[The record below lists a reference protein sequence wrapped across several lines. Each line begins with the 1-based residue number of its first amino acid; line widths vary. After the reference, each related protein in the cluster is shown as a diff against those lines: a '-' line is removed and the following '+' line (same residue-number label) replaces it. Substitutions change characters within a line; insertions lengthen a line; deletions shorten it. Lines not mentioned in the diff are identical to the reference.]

1 MADIGKLIMTA
12 TILPDEVQ
20 KVLTRLSYSYT
31 PATDDSEGW
40 YYKMVDVTTSS
51 GDLIGAETFMQ
62 KGTSAAGVDVGAD
75 DIDAGTGDD
84 SEETLRQIFDML
96 KDYFEGSEESTPKAP
111 AKPKADNGGDK
122 DDDKGGED
130 DKDKKDAKE
139 KIAEIIRRQKRKN
152 LRESKTKRKK
162 RSIVSRGRRKV
173 SNRKP
178 LVERFKKL
186 ANIIK

>member
-1 MADIGKLIMTA
+1 MTIKELKKIILEEYRYWMAEQPNGEEDTDAGIPGMPD
-12 TILPDEVQ
+12 LP
-20 KVLTRLSYSYT
+20 
-31 PATDDSEGW
+31 
-40 YYKMVDVTTSS
+40 
-51 GDLIGAETFMQ
+51 
-62 KGTSAAGVDVGAD
+62 GVDVGAD